1 MQLLDVKSRGKQL
14 RSCSG
19 VPSVQCGCFQH
30 RHEAAMYQPS
40 VPPSRSNE
48 NDARESKNVK
58 STNVPVDAEIK
69 QVLPKPV
76 QERGQQPK
84 TMLERVLCDPKC
96 VIRLKELLHI
106 LKVSRSTVYLR
117 INPKS
122 KYYDPMFPKT
132 IPLGMKAKGWVLED
146 VYAYIEHLR
155 YQQEIA

>member
-30 RHEAAMYQPS
+30 RHEAAMYQSFVTPG
-40 VPPSRSNE
+40 RSSE
-48 NDARESKNVK
+48 NDVRESKNVK
-58 STNVPVDAEIK
+58 STSVQVDTEIK
-69 QVLPKPV
+69 QILPKQA
-76 QERGQQPK
+76 QEQTSQPK
-84 TMLERVLCDPKC
+84 TALGRALCDPKC

-122 KYYDPMFPKT
+122 KYYDPMFPKS